1 MSSRRLAILCCW
13 IVISSC
19 SRSDSTTDRTA
30 EAARADSSAAGYAV
44 GDDSTRA
51 SVSGPRPAIGDTTPT
66 AIRDTATRAKA
77 SAKPHVDSAAALRR
91 IAAAR
96 IDAVRRLDSAARSP
110 QTDSVKRPPLPLGL
124 THVNEFLSYDAQNR
138 TATLMLTAGY
148 NGLNDAL
155 NYNGG
160 ARGSQGVS
168 VPRGWTIHVS
178 VTNRDSDLQ
187 HSAIVV
193 RQMLPPPEEMPAPAF
208 AGASLPQLEE
218 GVHEGDTAS
227 FEFVAERAGQFM
239 IACGVPGHAQGGMW
253 LRLTISG
260 DIDRPAYR

>member
-1 MSSRRLAILCCW
+1 MRLRRLPILCSWLMVANCTG
-13 IVISSC
+13 SGTSADK
-19 SRSDSTTDRTA
+19 SA

-44 GDDSTRA
+44 G
-51 SVSGPRPAIGDTTPT
+51 GIDTSRSSAANPTPT
-66 AIRDTATRAKA
+66 IDTATAASRDTAR
-77 SAKPHVDSAAALRR
+77 PR
-91 IAAAR
+91 INVRPR
-96 IDAVRRLDSAARSP
+96 IDTSEIHRVVRARTDSSVRRA
-110 QTDSVKRPPLPLGL
+110 QTDSSKPPSLPVPVGL
-124 THVNEFLSYDAQNR
+124 TRVNDFLSYDAQKK
-138 TATLMLTAGY
+138 TVTLLLTAGY

-168 VPRGWTIHVS
+168 VPRGWTVLVS
-178 VTNRDSDLQ
+178 LTNRDSDLK

-208 AGASLPQLEE
+208 AGASLRQLEE
-218 GVHEGDTAS
+218 GVPEGDTAS
-227 FEFVAERAGQFM
+227 FEFVASRPGQFM

-253 LRLTISG
+253 LRLTISA